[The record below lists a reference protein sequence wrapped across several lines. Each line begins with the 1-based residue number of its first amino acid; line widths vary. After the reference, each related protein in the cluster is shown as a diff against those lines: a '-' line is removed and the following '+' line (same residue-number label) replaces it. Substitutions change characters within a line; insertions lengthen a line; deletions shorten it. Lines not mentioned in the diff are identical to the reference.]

1 MSIGMTRL
9 AMTRLACIAEAFMVP
24 SSRAA
29 ALTLPAVGRAGRRF
43 GFGVGC
49 ENLLGC
55 QPRGEERRTLD
66 FAGRRELLEMM
77 RPTCGQAH
85 AGGDADRGKPRV
97 GLRLARVSM
106 KKPTGIR
113 WRPGRQV
120 ARRWLAHL
128 SG

>member
-49 ENLLGC
+49 ENRLGC
-55 QPRGEERRTLD
+55 QPTSLLGMQGPLVGVGEGSISL
-66 FAGRRELLEMM
+66 
-77 RPTCGQAH
+77 
-85 AGGDADRGKPRV
+85 
-97 GLRLARVSM
+97 
-106 KKPTGIR
+106 
-113 WRPGRQV
+113 
-120 ARRWLAHL
+120 RRWLTAYRVL
-128 SG
+128 RKAGALMRQSGSVRALP